1 MKILLIETGKTR
13 DTCIQKLVQDYYNRI
28 NHYLSF
34 TIKTIPDLKKTRN
47 LSADQVKHKE
57 AELILKEVQTSDHV
71 ILLDENGK
79 QRSSMD
85 FADHLQNLMNRGLK
99 QTVFIIGGAYGF
111 DPSVYERANEKIG
124 LSKMTFSHQIIRPI
138 FTEQLYRA
146 FTILRNEP
154 YHHQ

>member
-13 DTCIQKLVQDYYNRI
+13 DINIQNMVQDYYNRI
-28 NHYLSF
+28 NHYLVF
-34 TIKTIPDLKKTRN
+34 TIKTIPDLKNTRN
-47 LSADQVKHKE
+47 LSTDQVKQKE
-57 AELILKEVQTSDHV
+57 AEMILKEIQPSDHV
-71 ILLDENGK
+71 VLLDENGR
-79 QRSSMD
+79 QRTSVD
-85 FADHLQNLMNRGLK
+85 FAGHLQNLMNRGLK

-111 DPSVYERANEKIG
+111 DPSVYGRANEKIG
-124 LSKMTFSHQIIRPI
+124 LSRMTFSHQIIRPI